1 MSKKNKGPKE
11 EVQLPKYSVAALDA
25 GQLNMMYQFL
35 QMGSIK
41 SNPADVRVLK
51 EHLDMVRQA
60 LIQMTAGQRKGDPSY
75 YVDFNELGTITNIIV
90 CAAMSLY
97 LSGDLDRLQE
107 LMEAGHT
114 DKPDE
119 GERNESK
126 TET

>member
-11 EVQLPKYSVAALDA
+11 DVRLPKYSVAALDA

-35 QMGSIK
+35 QMGAIK

-107 LMEAGHT
+107 LME
-114 DKPDE
+114 
-119 GERNESK
+119 
-126 TET
+126 TECIEEE